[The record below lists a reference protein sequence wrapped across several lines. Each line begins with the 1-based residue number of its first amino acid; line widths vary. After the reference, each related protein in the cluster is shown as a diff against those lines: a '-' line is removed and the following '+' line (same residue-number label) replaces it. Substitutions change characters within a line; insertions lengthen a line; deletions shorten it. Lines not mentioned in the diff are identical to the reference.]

1 MNQEKINEYINKQG
15 SPQKEILIK
24 LRKLFLKE
32 LKNPVEKR
40 EFGVITYDHA
50 KFYLAAIKDRI
61 HIGFAITGL
70 SEEEVKLFEGSGK
83 TMRHIK
89 IYSLKDIDDKKIVEL
104 IKMVA
109 KKARCA
115 GCSSK

>member
-1 MNQEKINEYINKQG
+1 MNQEKINEYINKQE
-15 SPQKEILIK
+15 SPQKELLVK

-32 LKNPVEKR
+32 LKNPE
-40 EFGVITYDHA
+40 ENMQWGVITFDKG
-50 KFYLAAIKDRI
+50 KFYLAALTKRV

-70 SEEEVKLFEGSGK
+70 ENEEVKLFEGSGK

-89 IYSLKDIDDKKIVEL
+89 IYSLKDIDEKKIAEL
-104 IKMVA
+104 IKMVE

-115 GCSSK
+115 EC